1 MKLMTRPA
9 YEKVVD
15 EISQLDWSGLTQD
28 DLVDVAWAYY
38 HFSVQFREN
47 LQIACQ
53 LYPQDKLQQL
63 EQEECNTSNLS
74 PWPGVAAAGE
84 KMNHDE
90 FMRRLLQLSPI
101 SEERRSN
108 LERIG
113 QSYLAEIRE
122 IDPTTRALSITSY
135 EDGGLEKVFGAFLE
149 ARDWNGPLLQAFRHF
164 VTEHIKFDSDPEQ
177 GHGALSRELAP
188 DDRIMPL
195 WIAFRDLLV
204 QSVPKLAA

>member
-1 MKLMTRPA
+1 MRKPSM
-9 YEKVVD
+9 
-15 EISQLDWSGLTQD
+15 EISDLGWNELTQD

-38 HFSVQFREN
+38 HFSIQFREN
-47 LQIACQ
+47 LEIACR
-53 LYPQDKLQQL
+53 LYPHEKLKQL

-101 SEERRSN
+101 PEQRRSN

-113 QSYLAEIRE
+113 QSYLAEVRD
-122 IDPTTRALSITSY
+122 IDPTTRALSIASY
-135 EDGGLEKVFGAFLE
+135 EDGGLENVFRAFLE

-177 GHGALSRELAP
+177 GHGALSRQLTP
-188 DDRIMPL
+188 DDRIIPL
-195 WIAFRDLLV
+195 WTAFRNLLIK
-204 QSVPKLAA
+204 SVPRLAA